1 MSICKASHMLFCPI
15 ILRLISWRALGNLSN
30 SSTGTTFTRLFSCCL
45 FKVKDTPVCFRFA
58 LLFDFFFLDGFLSV
72 ELLFFTGVV
81 LPGRS
86 AGIDDP
92 VIFKS
97 WRNKQ
102 IIKADVLCIEYSE
115 RFLLPYGPVLSRK
128 REQRHDQVPQT
139 ILKKFLY

>member
-1 MSICKASHMLFCPI
+1 MLFCPI

-72 ELLFFTGVV
+72 QLLFFTGVV
-81 LPGRS
+81 LPGRT

-92 VIFKS
+92 VIFES

-102 IIKADVLCIEYSE
+102 IIKTCCV
-115 RFLLPYGPVLSRK
+115 
-128 REQRHDQVPQT
+128 
-139 ILKKFLY
+139 